1 MRISLN
7 GPPGQA
13 TGVLV
18 KLARP
23 PDKLSSGK
31 PSLHP
36 PDLDPPDGSQAN
48 AAMRQRIVTANQ
60 AAQAHFPSQDE
71 HNKLKYQKYD
81 LGSPILAPVVKPA
94 AKATLN
100 MSYLF

>member
-13 TGVLV
+13 AGVLV
-18 KLARP
+18 KPARP
-23 PDKLSSGK
+23 PDKVSSGK
-31 PSLHP
+31 PNRHP
-36 PDLDPPDGSQAN
+36 PDRARAN
-48 AAMRQRIVTANQ
+48 AIMHQRIVNANQ
-60 AAQAHFPSQDE
+60 AAKTDFPSQDE
-71 HNKLKYQKYD
+71 ETKLKYQKYD

>member
-1 MRISLN
+1 MRLSLN

-23 PDKLSSGK
+23 PDKLASGK

-36 PDLDPPDGSQAN
+36 PDRSQAN
-48 AAMRQRIVTANQ
+48 TAMRQRIVTANQ

-71 HNKLKYQKYD
+71 QNKLKYQKYD

>member
-13 TGVLV
+13 SGVLV
-18 KLARP
+18 TQARP
-23 PDKLSSGK
+23 PDKLPSGK

-36 PDLDPPDGSQAN
+36 PDGSHAN
-48 AAMRQRIVTANQ
+48 AAMRQRIVNANQ
-60 AAQAHFPSQDE
+60 AAQTDFPSQDE
-71 HNKLKYQKYD
+71 DNKLKYQKYD